1 MVCTV
6 AAACCVRAFR
16 DWSVTEEK
24 GCRLSDRWSRE
35 CSSCGNR
42 VESAYPSIQECRE
55 RVIRLVSL
63 LGLVSDINQEASRFD
78 AATRLS
84 LMLFDA

>member
-1 MVCTV
+1 
-6 AAACCVRAFR
+6 
-16 DWSVTEEK
+16 
-24 GCRLSDRWSRE
+24 
-35 CSSCGNR
+35 
-42 VESAYPSIQECRE
+42 VESACPSIQECRE